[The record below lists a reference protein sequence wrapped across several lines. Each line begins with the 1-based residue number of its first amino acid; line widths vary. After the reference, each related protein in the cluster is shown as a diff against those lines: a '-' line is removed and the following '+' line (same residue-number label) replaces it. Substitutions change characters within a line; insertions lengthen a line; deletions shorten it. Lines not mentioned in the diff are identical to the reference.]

1 MSISEGEGR
10 NSIKVFLITLII
22 LFCTVK
28 TNVFANSL
36 YQRWGSGKLIF
47 VNMPCMANV
56 YVEAYELSLNNKV
69 IGYIGNPD
77 TVETVLNK
85 IKQTYIDKAS
95 EKGVLVKEVN
105 FDTKIDLK
113 KNMIQSKD
121 LSSVEDITSKIM
133 LANDILEE
141 PLLDVTIEA
150 EIDEIASIE
159 PAVEVIKLEDKYLGE
174 NTIEEG
180 KWGEKKVKKKV
191 TFINGKESESEII
204 SESVLKE
211 AESTKIYKGIKNPIN
226 SNMAF
231 LAHPTRGGVITSVF
245 GEKSRGGHRGVDIA
259 VPSGT
264 PIGAACDGVV
274 SFVGYDDI
282 YGNMVKIKHDDNT
295 ETLYAHA
302 SYILTELGKEVKKG
316 ETIAKVGSTGRS
328 TGPHLHLELIYKGNP
343 INPVDYIS

>member
-1 MSISEGEGR
+1 M
-10 NSIKVFLITLII
+10 
-22 LFCTVK
+22 
-28 TNVFANSL
+28 
-36 YQRWGSGKLIF
+36 KLKF
-47 VNMPCMANV
+47 
-56 YVEAYELSLNNKV
+56 
-69 IGYIGNPD
+69 
-77 TVETVLNK
+77 
-85 IKQTYIDKAS
+85 
-95 EKGVLVKEVN
+95 
-105 FDTKIDLK
+105 
-113 KNMIQSKD
+113 
-121 LSSVEDITSKIM
+121 
-133 LANDILEE
+133 
-141 PLLDVTIEA
+141 
-150 EIDEIASIE
+150 
-159 PAVEVIKLEDKYLGE
+159 IKLEDKYLGE

-180 KWGEKKVKKKV
+180 KLGEKKVKKKV
-191 TFINGKESESEII
+191 TFVNGKEVDSEII

-211 AESTKIYKGIKNPIN
+211 AESTKVYKGIKNPIN

-302 SYILTELGKEVKKG
+302 SSILTEVGKKVKKG

-328 TGPHLHLELIYKGNP
+328 TGPHLHLELIYNGNP

>member
-1 MSISEGEGR
+1 
-10 NSIKVFLITLII
+10 
-22 LFCTVK
+22 
-28 TNVFANSL
+28 
-36 YQRWGSGKLIF
+36 
-47 VNMPCMANV
+47 MPCMANV

-180 KWGEKKVKKKV
+180 KWGEKKVKKRK
-191 TFINGKESESEII
+191 
-204 SESVLKE
+204 
-211 AESTKIYKGIKNPIN
+211 
-226 SNMAF
+226 
-231 LAHPTRGGVITSVF
+231 
-245 GEKSRGGHRGVDIA
+245 
-259 VPSGT
+259 
-264 PIGAACDGVV
+264 
-274 SFVGYDDI
+274 
-282 YGNMVKIKHDDNT
+282 
-295 ETLYAHA
+295 
-302 SYILTELGKEVKKG
+302 
-316 ETIAKVGSTGRS
+316 
-328 TGPHLHLELIYKGNP
+328 
-343 INPVDYIS
+343 

>member
-36 YQRWGSGKLIF
+36 YPRMGSGKYIF

-141 PLLDVTIEA
+141 PLLDVTIE
-150 EIDEIASIE
+150 
-159 PAVEVIKLEDKYLGE
+159 VEVIKLEDKYLGE

-180 KWGEKKVKKKV
+180 KLGEKKVKKKV
-191 TFINGKESESEII
+191 IFVNGKESESEII

>member
-36 YQRWGSGKLIF
+36 YPRMGSGKYIF

-113 KNMIQSKD
+113 RI
-121 LSSVEDITSKIM
+121 
-133 LANDILEE
+133 
-141 PLLDVTIEA
+141 
-150 EIDEIASIE
+150 
-159 PAVEVIKLEDKYLGE
+159 
-174 NTIEEG
+174 
-180 KWGEKKVKKKV
+180 
-191 TFINGKESESEII
+191 
-204 SESVLKE
+204 
-211 AESTKIYKGIKNPIN
+211 
-226 SNMAF
+226 
-231 LAHPTRGGVITSVF
+231 
-245 GEKSRGGHRGVDIA
+245 
-259 VPSGT
+259 
-264 PIGAACDGVV
+264 
-274 SFVGYDDI
+274 
-282 YGNMVKIKHDDNT
+282 
-295 ETLYAHA
+295 
-302 SYILTELGKEVKKG
+302 
-316 ETIAKVGSTGRS
+316 
-328 TGPHLHLELIYKGNP
+328 
-343 INPVDYIS
+343 

>member
-1 MSISEGEGR
+1 
-10 NSIKVFLITLII
+10 
-22 LFCTVK
+22 
-28 TNVFANSL
+28 
-36 YQRWGSGKLIF
+36 
-47 VNMPCMANV
+47 MANV

-95 EKGVLVKEVN
+95 EKGVLVKELN

-141 PLLDVTIEA
+141 SLLDVTIKA
-150 EIDEIASIE
+150 EIDEVVSIE

-174 NTIEEG
+174 DTIEEG

-226 SNMAF
+226 SNMVF

-264 PIGAACDGVV
+264 PIGSACDGVV

>member
-10 NSIKVFLITLII
+10 NFIKVFLITLLI
-22 LFCTVK
+22 LFFTVK

-36 YQRWGSGKLIF
+36 YQRWGSEKLIF

-159 PAVEVIKLEDKYLGE
+159 PALEDKYLGE

-204 SESVLKE
+204 YESVLKE